1 MYVISTQTLENY
13 GAHSEDG
20 KHSSGNAYWKFK
32 GGNDYIVSTLDRI
45 QDAAA
50 FVAALCMENDI
61 SYKEFPVTFRSYD
74 EWKEELGKLSPEYAE
89 FLESNA
95 ISVSPG
101 KEAA

>member
-1 MYVISTQTLENY
+1 MKTVSTQAVTLI
-13 GAHSEDG
+13 
-20 KHSSGNAYWKFK
+20 GNLKA
-32 GGNDYIVSTLDRI
+32 GNDYIVSTLDRI

-95 ISVSPG
+95 IRVSPG